1 MPWREPLVHFLV
13 LAGLLFAFEHFWS
26 ARQKERIVVDRQTA
40 EFLIQQREELELRQ
54 LAPEERRETIE
65 SWVEDEILYR
75 EAYKRGLDKDARTR
89 RNLILKMRGL
99 ALSDLRDPTEAEL
112 RAYFEANR
120 EHFRRPPTLAIDQV
134 YYRDEASIPE
144 GLLGALRDGLDH
156 KDLGDFLASVS
167 PSGARYSARELAGTL
182 GADAARAI
190 LALED
195 ARWRGPI
202 ASKRGFHFVR
212 LVARLP
218 EQDESYEDVASYLAQ
233 DWAMAQA
240 RRAIEEEVERVRDDY
255 QIVFEADR
263 VLP

>member
-1 MPWREPLVHFLV
+1 MPWREPLVHFLI

-40 EFLIQQREELELRQ
+40 DFLIQQREELELRQ
-54 LAPEERRETIE
+54 LAPDERREIIE
-65 SWVEDEILYR
+65 SWIEDEILYR

-120 EHFRRPPTLAIDQV
+120 ERFRRAPTIVIDQV

-167 PSGARYSARELAGTL
+167 PSGARYSARELAG
-182 GADAARAI
+182 
-190 LALED
+190 
-195 ARWRGPI
+195 
-202 ASKRGFHFVR
+202 FHFVR

-218 EQDESYEDVASYLAQ
+218 EQDASYEDVASYLAQ

-255 QIVFEADR
+255 QIVFEADG